1 MGRKNDINFDYNSEV
16 KKCKTIDDVLGKNGL
31 VQRLVKDVLENILE
45 AEMDEHLGRD
55 KYQRQSDIEP
65 GERNYRNGYSQKNL
79 RSSFG
84 DVDLDIPRD
93 RKAEFEP
100 QIIKKYE
107 TVCNELD
114 KKIISLYAKGMTTS
128 DIQAEIEDLYGIT
141 ISPSM
146 VSKITDKVIA
156 TATEWQNRMLDKIYP
171 IVYLDAM
178 YFKVR
183 SNGKIVNK
191 AVYICLGYTMEGYK
205 DILGIWVDEAEGAK
219 FWLGICNDLKNR
231 GVKEILIACMD
242 GLKGLPQAIQTVF
255 PSANIQTCIVH
266 QIRNSIKYIASKDKK
281 SFMKDLKE
289 VYKAPTEE
297 LALAQLDK
305 LKETWGNSYGMVI
318 DSWYNNWNNLSTFFD
333 FSPRIRKMIYTTNAL
348 EGFNRQVRKYTK
360 SRTIFPTD
368 ESLNKCVYLAT
379 MEIMEKCCE
388 AIDLIVEFAAKGSKL
403 AISDAG
409 VGAAF
414 CKAALQGA
422 SLNVYINTKS
432 MKNREYAEEL
442 NAKCDAMLEKYTK
455 IADEV
460 FESVLGR
467 LK

>member
-1 MGRKNDINFDYNSEV
+1 MGRKNDINFDYNSEI

-93 RKAEFEP
+93 RKSEFEP
-100 QIIKKYE
+100 QIVKKYE

-205 DILGIWVDEAEGAK
+205 DILGLWVDEAEGAK

-379 MEIMEKCCE
+379 MEIMEKWTQPVPNWG
-388 AIDLIVEFAAKGSKL
+388 ATL
-403 AISDAG
+403 AELTL
-409 VGAAF
+409 F
-414 CKAALQGA
+414 F
-422 SLNVYINTKS
+422 T
-432 MKNREYAEEL
+432 EEL
-442 NAKCDAMLEKYTK
+442 K
-455 IADEV
+455 DE
-460 FESVLGR
+460 LA
-467 LK
+467 

>member
-305 LKETWGNSYGMVI
+305 LKEIWGNSYGMVI

-368 ESLNKCVYLAT
+368 ESPNKCVYLAT
-379 MEIMEKCCE
+379 MEIMEKWTQPVPNWG
-388 AIDLIVEFAAKGSKL
+388 ATL
-403 AISDAG
+403 AELTL
-409 VGAAF
+409 F
-414 CKAALQGA
+414 F
-422 SLNVYINTKS
+422 T
-432 MKNREYAEEL
+432 EEL
-442 NAKCDAMLEKYTK
+442 K
-455 IADEV
+455 DE
-460 FESVLGR
+460 LA
-467 LK
+467 

>member
-16 KKCKTIDDVLGKNGL
+16 KKCKTIDDVLGNNGL

-333 FSPRIRKMIYTTNAL
+333 FSPRIRKMIYTTNSL

-379 MEIMEKCCE
+379 MEIMEKWTQPVPNWG
-388 AIDLIVEFAAKGSKL
+388 ATL
-403 AISDAG
+403 AELTL
-409 VGAAF
+409 F
-414 CKAALQGA
+414 F
-422 SLNVYINTKS
+422 T
-432 MKNREYAEEL
+432 EEL
-442 NAKCDAMLEKYTK
+442 K
-455 IADEV
+455 DE
-460 FESVLGR
+460 LA
-467 LK
+467 

>member
-1 MGRKNDINFDYNSEV
+1 MARKNDINFDYNSEI

-93 RKAEFEP
+93 RKSEFEP
-100 QIIKKYE
+100 QIVKKYE
-107 TVCNELD
+107 TDCNELD

-205 DILGIWVDEAEGAK
+205 DILGLWVDEAEGAK

-379 MEIMEKCCE
+379 MEIMEKWTQPVPNWG
-388 AIDLIVEFAAKGSKL
+388 ATL
-403 AISDAG
+403 AELTL
-409 VGAAF
+409 F
-414 CKAALQGA
+414 F
-422 SLNVYINTKS
+422 T
-432 MKNREYAEEL
+432 EEL
-442 NAKCDAMLEKYTK
+442 K
-455 IADEV
+455 DE
-460 FESVLGR
+460 LA
-467 LK
+467 